1 MRPISKLIPF
11 LVWSLVE
18 VHSQNVPYIS
28 FMGETLPNHA
38 YIDLTQVGD
47 HDLES
52 GGDTVQC
59 HTNLATCCSS
69 SQGAHRGDW
78 YFPNGD
84 RLPFSGHGDIF
95 ELRRAQYVSIN
106 RRNNAFSPSGIY
118 RCDIPTDDVFDEND
132 MSVRDHI
139 YAGVYATGGRLHNII
154 SFRHIQS
161 LMKAQSSI
169 IFIILAKIK

>member
-1 MRPISKLIPF
+1 MRSISKLI
-11 LVWSLVE
+11 LLLLWSLVE

-28 FMGETLPNHA
+28 FMGETLPNHT
-38 YIDLTQVGD
+38 YVDLTQVGD
-47 HDLES
+47 PEFLA
-52 GGDTVQC
+52 VQC

-69 SQGAHRGDW
+69 SQGNDRGDW

-84 RLPFSGHGDIF
+84 RLPFSGDGDIF

-106 RRNNAFSPSGIY
+106 RRNNALSPSGIY

-132 MSVRDHI
+132 ISVRDHI